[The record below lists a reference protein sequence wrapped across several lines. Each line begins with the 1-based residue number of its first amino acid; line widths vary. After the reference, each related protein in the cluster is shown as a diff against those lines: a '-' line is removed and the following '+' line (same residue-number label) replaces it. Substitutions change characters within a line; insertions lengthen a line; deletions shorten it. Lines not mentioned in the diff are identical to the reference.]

1 MYPVALIEA
10 TIKNE
15 MILKALAIFWN
26 MIKFALIKAMSVM
39 SIAVLVLIIGLTPLY
54 VTLGVI
60 NRQLIS
66 KPSDKI

>member
-1 MYPVALIEA
+1 
-10 TIKNE
+10 
-15 MILKALAIFWN
+15 

-60 NRQLIS
+60 NRQLIT
-66 KPSDKI
+66 KPSE

>member
-1 MYPVALIEA
+1 
-10 TIKNE
+10 
-15 MILKALAIFWN
+15 
-26 MIKFALIKAMSVM
+26 MIKFALLRAMSVM

-66 KPSDKI
+66 KPNK